1 MHRKTMLVSLMALF
15 FLASVSAFAGDK
27 AEVKGMITARTGE
40 TLIVKSGEGST
51 TVVLTD
57 DTKTKEPLVIFGFRI
72 IGEDHSRASLAG
84 LHDQR
89 FSGPGSDHSFDFGF
103 VTSKRR
109 YRCQKEQCHQTYQ
122 HRFSVHN
129 CLPFFSLNSDGN
141 VRRFSP
147 RLNISAFL
155 QTWPLIV

>member
-1 MHRKTMLVSLMALF
+1 MLLVQA
-15 FLASVSAFAGDK
+15 
-27 AEVKGMITARTGE
+27 
-40 TLIVKSGEGST
+40 
-51 TVVLTD
+51 
-57 DTKTKEPLVIFGFRI
+57 KEPLVIFGFRI

-155 QTWPLIV
+155 QTWPLIGSAYECGLQLGFHQQQRDCRERGQQLTPRITCAR